1 MNFITKF
8 ISKLI
13 NEPTMNWNQLES
25 TEKLQEIIK
34 NSDSTPVL
42 IFKHSTRCSIS
53 TMALSRFERQWNQEK
68 MGNVQPYYLDLI
80 QHRDISNLIA
90 QELNINHESPQVLL
104 VENGKCTYTASH
116 SAIYFDDLV
125 GKSLNKL

>member
-1 MNFITKF
+1 
-8 ISKLI
+8 
-13 NEPTMNWNQLES
+13 MNWNQLES

>member
-13 NEPTMNWNQLES
+13 NETTMNWNKLE
-25 TEKLQEIIK
+25 TPEKLQEIIK
-34 NSDSTPVL
+34 NSSSTPVL

-68 MGNVQPYYLDLI
+68 IGKVEPYYLDLI
-80 QHRDISNLIA
+80 QHRNISNLIA
-90 QELNINHESPQVLL
+90 QELNVNHESPQVLL
-104 VENGKCTYTASH
+104 VENGKCTYSASH

-125 GKSLNKL
+125 GKTS

>member
-1 MNFITKF
+1 MNLVAKF
-8 ISKLI
+8 ISKLF
-13 NEPTMNWNQLES
+13 NEQVMNWNKLE
-25 TEKLQEIIK
+25 TPEKLQEIIK
-34 NSDSTPVL
+34 NSDSVPVL

-68 MGNVQPYYLDLI
+68 MGKVQPYYLDLI

-90 QELNINHESPQVLL
+90 QELKINHESPQVLL

-116 SAIYFDDLV
+116 SAIYFEDLV
-125 GKSLNKL
+125 GKIA

>member
-13 NEPTMNWNQLES
+13 NEPLMNWNQLET

-34 NSDSTPVL
+34 NSDSAPVL
-42 IFKHSTRCSIS
+42 IFKHSTCCSIS
-53 TMALSRFERQWNQEK
+53 SMALSRFERQWNQEK
-68 MGNVQPYYLDLI
+68 MGKVQPYYLDLI
-80 QHRDISNLIA
+80 QHRNISNLIA
-90 QELNINHESPQVLL
+90 EELNINHESPQVLL
-104 VENGKCTYTASH
+104 VENGKCIYNASH

-125 GKSLNKL
+125 GKAS